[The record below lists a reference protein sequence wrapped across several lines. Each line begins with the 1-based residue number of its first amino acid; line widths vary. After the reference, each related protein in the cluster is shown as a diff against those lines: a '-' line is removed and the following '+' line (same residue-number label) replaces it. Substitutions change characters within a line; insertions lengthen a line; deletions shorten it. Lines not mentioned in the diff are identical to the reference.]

1 MHYETKGA
9 DHGAD
14 IITRPRVLPADG
26 QCFARRHSVGCL
38 SVCGFVCPEQI
49 VSPHSESIRINP
61 YMTVY
66 I

>member
-26 QCFARRHSVGCL
+26 QCFARRHSVGLSVGLWVCL
-38 SVCGFVCPEQI
+38 SRTNRVTP
-49 VSPHSESIRINP
+49 
-61 YMTVY
+61 
-66 I
+66 